1 MRIMQV
7 RQFFESNGFSE
18 TQFKRKM
25 QNIEGEE
32 YSILRFDCVLINK
45 ERSEIYILEE
55 KLNCMFTRTEIEKLE
70 NMIAAFIP
78 FLRNSDPIKYN
89 INLMLLCPLHIKQSN
104 NTSKEK
110 TASII
115 GVERSKQTCRKI
127 FLDTSSDNFDDELS
141 MIPSFPLRVDFK
153 FAESE
158 QSNLSFK
165 IKEVLSDELTK
176 ELSKE
181 NSKVDLDKITS
192 LLRGIQDEK

>member
-1 MRIMQV
+1 MQV

>member
-1 MRIMQV
+1 
-7 RQFFESNGFSE
+7 
-18 TQFKRKM
+18 
-25 QNIEGEE
+25 
-32 YSILRFDCVLINK
+32 
-45 ERSEIYILEE
+45 
-55 KLNCMFTRTEIEKLE
+55 
-70 NMIAAFIP
+70 
-78 FLRNSDPIKYN
+78 
-89 INLMLLCPLHIKQSN
+89 MLLCPLHIKQSN

>member
-78 FLRNSDPIKYN
+78 FYVIV
-89 INLMLLCPLHIKQSN
+89 IN
-104 NTSKEK
+104 
-110 TASII
+110 
-115 GVERSKQTCRKI
+115 
-127 FLDTSSDNFDDELS
+127 
-141 MIPSFPLRVDFK
+141 
-153 FAESE
+153 
-158 QSNLSFK
+158 
-165 IKEVLSDELTK
+165 
-176 ELSKE
+176 
-181 NSKVDLDKITS
+181 
-192 LLRGIQDEK
+192 